1 MNDLIKTS
9 TKHFLLPMSLYTV
22 LSYKSSLKFFS
33 ISIANQEWFP
43 LKRLLF
49 SNLTAAAPSS
59 FLPLDSSA
67 EEQQWFAALL
77 EQCTCSLASELS
89 LRQVCMAWFSSPFP
103 DRYRCLSSTQ
113 QTASTKVGAVS
124 SSWKISSK
132 LLWNCA
138 VIIIWRNETDRLW
151 AFFNSRFPR
160 KPVQKQN
167 RKSHHTTTPKPSQK
181 IPFTNKG
188 LERKS
193 C

>member
-1 MNDLIKTS
+1 
-9 TKHFLLPMSLYTV
+9 MSLYTV
-22 LSYKSSLKFFS
+22 LSYKSPLKFFS
-33 ISIANQEWFP
+33 ISIANQEWFHWRGFCSPTWLQLHSPPFFPP
-43 LKRLLF
+43 LR
-49 SNLTAAAPSS
+49 
-59 FLPLDSSA
+59 FLSWRATVICGSA
-67 EEQQWFAALL
+67 GAMHCL
-77 EQCTCSLASELS
+77 LASELS
-89 LRQVCMAWFSSPFP
+89 PRQVCMAWFSSPFP
-103 DRYRCLSSTQ
+103 NRYRCLSSTQ
-113 QTASTKVGAVS
+113 QTASTKVGAAK

-167 RKSHHTTTPKPSQK
+167 RKSHHTTTPKPSEK